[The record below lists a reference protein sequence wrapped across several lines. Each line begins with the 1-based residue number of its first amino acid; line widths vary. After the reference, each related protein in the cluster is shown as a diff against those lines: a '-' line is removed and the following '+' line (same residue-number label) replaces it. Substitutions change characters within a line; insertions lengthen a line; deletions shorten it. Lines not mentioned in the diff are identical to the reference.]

1 MNIKLFSRMAVLLL
15 AAFSGQAVCQLRMTA
30 PQSPPTFQSVSA
42 RSDPRLVDRVV
53 AIVNSEAITELE
65 LQRKTEAI
73 VRRLRGQG
81 TDLPPIEVIKPQVL
95 ERMVSDLAVQQAAR
109 DLGIR
114 VDEAIIDRAV
124 GRIAQDAN
132 LSVAQFRDKV
142 EAEGG
147 IGFSAFRQEVAN
159 ELIVSRIREREI
171 DARVQ
176 VSEAEINAY
185 LEEQKS
191 AAPEFNISQ
200 ILVRVPEGASAAE
213 VARLSAKAETIA
225 RGART
230 GVDFS
235 RILASY
241 EVTGEPVVGGN
252 MGMRRADQIPPIF
265 MDAVSGL
272 VPGDVA
278 PVVRSQA
285 GFHVL
290 KLVERRGGDGGSSA
304 APVRQTR
311 ARHILIRI
319 NELNSEPEV
328 LRRLNEIRE
337 RLTAKSVEFPDM
349 ARQYS
354 ADGSASQGGD
364 LGWVY
369 PGDTVPEFENAM
381 NVLKPGEIS
390 EPVRSPFGYHLI
402 QVVDRRTDEASPERV
417 RAAARG
423 AIRTR
428 KSNEAFAEWV
438 AQARDRAYVEY
449 RLDER

>member
-1 MNIKLFSRMAVLLL
+1 MNIKLFSRLTVLLL
-15 AAFSGQAVCQLRMTA
+15 AVFSGQAVCQLRMTT

-65 LQRKTEAI
+65 LQQKTQAI

-81 TDLPPIEVIKPQVL
+81 TELPPNEVIKPQVL

-147 IGFSAFRQEVAN
+147 IGFSAFRQEVTN

-230 GVDFS
+230 GVDFT

-290 KLVERRGGDGGSSA
+290 KLVERRGGDSGSAA

>member
-1 MNIKLFSRMAVLLL
+1 
-15 AAFSGQAVCQLRMTA
+15 
-30 PQSPPTFQSVSA
+30 
-42 RSDPRLVDRVV
+42 
-53 AIVNSEAITELE
+53 
-65 LQRKTEAI
+65 
-73 VRRLRGQG
+73 
-81 TDLPPIEVIKPQVL
+81 
-95 ERMVSDLAVQQAAR
+95 
-109 DLGIR
+109 
-114 VDEAIIDRAV
+114 
-124 GRIAQDAN
+124 
-132 LSVAQFRDKV
+132 
-142 EAEGG
+142 
-147 IGFSAFRQEVAN
+147 
-159 ELIVSRIREREI
+159 
-171 DARVQ
+171 
-176 VSEAEINAY
+176 
-185 LEEQKS
+185 
-191 AAPEFNISQ
+191 
-200 ILVRVPEGASAAE
+200 
-213 VARLSAKAETIA
+213 
-225 RGART
+225 
-230 GVDFS
+230 
-235 RILASY
+235 
-241 EVTGEPVVGGN
+241 
-252 MGMRRADQIPPIF
+252 
-265 MDAVSGL
+265 
-272 VPGDVA
+272 
-278 PVVRSQA
+278 
-285 GFHVL
+285 
-290 KLVERRGGDGGSSA
+290 
-304 APVRQTR
+304 VRQTR

-337 RLTAKSVEFPDM
+337 RLAAKSVEFPDM

>member
-1 MNIKLFSRMAVLLL
+1 MNIKLFSRLTVLLC
-15 AAFSGQAVCQLRMTA
+15 AVFSGQAMGQLRMTPPPSA
-30 PQSPPTFQSVSA
+30 PTFQAVSA
-42 RSDPRLVDRVV
+42 RTDPRLVDRVV

-65 LQRKTEAI
+65 LQKKTQTI

-81 TDLPPIEVIKPQVL
+81 TELPPLEVVKPQVL
-95 ERMVSDLAVQQAAR
+95 ERMISDLAVQQAAR

-142 EAEGG
+142 EADGAGG
-147 IGFSAFRQEVAN
+147 FAAFRQEVTS
-159 ELIVSRIREREI
+159 ELIISRIREREI
-171 DARVQ
+171 EARVQ

-185 LEEQKS
+185 LEEQKT

-225 RGART
+225 RGARS
-230 GVDFS
+230 GIDFS

-241 EVTGEPVVGGN
+241 EATGEPVVGGN
-252 MGMRRADQIPPIF
+252 MGMRRGDQIPPLF
-265 MDAVSGL
+265 MDAVKPL

-278 PVVRSQA
+278 PVVRSPA

-290 KLVERRGGDGGSSA
+290 KLDDRRGADGGSSA

-311 ARHILIRI
+311 ARHILIRT

-328 LRRLNEIRE
+328 LRRLTEVRE
-337 RLTAKSVEFPDM
+337 RLMAKSVEFPDM

-354 ADGSASQGGD
+354 ADGSAPQGGD

-381 NVLKPGEIS
+381 NALKPGEIS
-390 EPVRSPFGYHLI
+390 EPVRSPFGFHLI

-417 RAAARG
+417 RSAARG

-438 AQARDRAYVEY
+438 AQARDKAYVEY
-449 RLDER
+449 RLEER